1 MNFLIIKIL
10 SREFDRNMQV
20 YESVQERIFC
30 LPASCA
36 LAAGLLV
43 YLGPYQFPFRRIM
56 LTNNWIKCL
65 NDRGLPLVLDS
76 INLIKGRVVKWQ
88 MESLVHLL
96 ANSNIVPIPGDDWK
110 VHFASDQ
117 IDNQLFMGNASQSDV
132 ALDKPNSQTDSKN
145 KQFTS
150 ESRPILTDNTDS
162 IGKTVT
168 INEPNRKSPQSPLR
182 PASGKKSN
190 ETKSPEK
197 TSEDDK
203 NEEDLIDG
211 SELEP
216 NDNGDDSGNKNV
228 EQSDEKN
235 REPSFYEESMLKMD
249 AHPLSRLSEQVSI
262 ANKLI

>member
-1 MNFLIIKIL
+1 
-10 SREFDRNMQV
+10 MQV

-36 LAAGLLV
+36 LASGLLV

-76 INLIKGRVVKWQ
+76 INLIKGRIVKWQ

-132 ALDKPNSQTDSKN
+132 ALDKPNSLTDSKN
-145 KQFTS
+145 KPFTS
-150 ESRPILTDNTDS
+150 ESKPLIDDNTS
-162 IGKTVT
+162 NSKMVT
-168 INEPNRKSPQSPLR
+168 INEPERRSPSLR
-182 PASGKKSN
+182 SVSDKKSN
-190 ETKSPEK
+190 ETPEK
-197 TSEDDK
+197 TPGET
-203 NEEDLIDG
+203 L
-211 SELEP
+211 
-216 NDNGDDSGNKNV
+216 
-228 EQSDEKN
+228 
-235 REPSFYEESMLKMD
+235 R
-249 AHPLSRLSEQVSI
+249 
-262 ANKLI
+262 